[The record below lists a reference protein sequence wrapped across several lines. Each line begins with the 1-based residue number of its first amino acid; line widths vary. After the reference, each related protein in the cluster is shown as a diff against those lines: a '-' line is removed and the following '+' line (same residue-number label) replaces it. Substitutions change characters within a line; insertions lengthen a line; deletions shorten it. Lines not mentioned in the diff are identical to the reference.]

1 MVIKVTTTTTTTQ
14 NKREIRSGVTTSV
27 VEEFAESRGDRI
39 VSTNISQTMRSR
51 DVTVTGE
58 NFKPNTRYYIF
69 FDGIDV
75 NAHMT
80 PTSAT
85 YGIGSGTAKG
95 TGLRSDNL
103 GKVSATFSIPNSE
116 ELNFSTGTK
125 TLKITDSSANSAD
138 SLSQGIAQYDAS
150 GTITVVQ
157 EEITSTRNARVLQ
170 SEVSDSRMTSSVE
183 KSEEVRYVDPLAQ
196 SFVIDTRG
204 GVFITSVDLYFGAKD
219 TALPV
224 TVQLRHMSN
233 GFPTQKI
240 VPFGEKVL
248 YPSSVNVSADA
259 SSATKF
265 TFPSPVYLE
274 NLREYCIVVM
284 SNSNVYTCWVS
295 EMGQRDINT
304 NDFIDQQ
311 PYAGSMFKSQNNST
325 WTPDQMR
332 DIKMTINRA
341 SFTTGQ
347 TSSVVFENAA
357 LGTDTLQ
364 NNPIETVSGSKTFR
378 VRHYSHGN
386 YDQSKSNIT
395 IAGVTGDRTGS
406 AYCFGDDTVTKT
418 SGTMENGTY
427 SDRTV
432 SSTSGSGTGLA
443 VTYVVASNATT
454 SIVITNPGQGYAA
467 NDTVTLT
474 NQAEDS
480 GSAQTNSITFT
491 IAAIKETLGGIPIEF
506 INRTHSAGTS
516 ASGSTSG
523 AKIMSD
529 IDEYLI
535 TIPDSVWPVRAN
547 SDNATAN
554 YQGATE
560 NTTGGG
566 EAVTSTSNTYFDV
579 IHTAIPSIE
588 LPNTAIT
595 TTFKATSAT
604 VPTYLSSPASSY
616 TKDTSSTTI
625 TLNNNNYLNTPK
637 LVASSINESS
647 EMSSAKSFDVT
658 CQLSSTANN
667 VSPVLDVDSLGVVA
681 IQNRINNIDSS
692 TDIEAGTYVSSTEA
706 KGDSNASV
714 YITKR
719 IQLENPANAIHI
731 MFDGYRVPHG
741 TTNPDIHVYYKV
753 AGPDTNMPFDEMGWV
768 LGTIKKTVQP
778 DASDFREYLYEIEGL
793 EDFNTFAIKM
803 VLQAVDTSNPPLV
816 ENFRAIALST

>member
-1 MVIKVTTTTTTTQ
+1 MTIKVTTTTTTTTNQ
-14 NKREIRSGVTTSV
+14 REIRSGVTTSV
-27 VEEFAESRGDRI
+27 VEEFAESRADRI
-39 VSTNISQTMRSR
+39 VSTNIAQTMRSR
-51 DVTVTGE
+51 DITVTGE
-58 NFKPNTRYYIF
+58 NFKPNTRYYVF

-85 YGIGSGTAKG
+85 YGIGSGTSKG

-103 GKVSATFSIPNSE
+103 GKVSATFTIPNSQ

-125 TLKITDSSANSAD
+125 TLKITDSSSNDAD
-138 SLSQGIAQYDAS
+138 SLSQGISQYDAT
-150 GTITVVQ
+150 GTISVVQ
-157 EEITSTRNARVLQ
+157 EEVTSTRNARVIQTEL
-170 SEVSDSRMTSSVE
+170 SDSRMTTSVE

-204 GVFITSVDLYFGAKD
+204 GVFITSVDLYFGAVD

-224 TVQLRHMSN
+224 TVQLRKMSN
-233 GFPTQKI
+233 GFPTQKML
-240 VPFGEKVL
+240 PFGEKVL
-248 YPSSVNVSADA
+248 YPSSVNTSADA
-259 SSATKF
+259 SVLTKF

-284 SNSNVYTCWVS
+284 SNSNEYTCWVS
-295 EMGQRDINT
+295 EMGKRDIQT

-341 SFTTGQ
+341 KFTTG
-347 TSSVVFENAA
+347 TAASVVFDNGT
-357 LGTDTLQ
+357 LPTDTLK
-364 NNPIETVSGSKTFR
+364 NNPIETVAGTKTFK
-378 VRHYSHGN
+378 VKHYSHGN

-406 AYCFGDDTVTKT
+406 VFAFADDTITGLSSLT
-418 SGTMENGTY
+418 ADEQELAQT
-427 SDRTV
+427 
-432 SSTSGSGTGLA
+432 STSGSGTGLKA
-443 VTYVVASNATT
+443 KITTTTTATT
-454 SIVITNPGQGYAA
+454 AVEITNVGQGYAA
-467 NDTVTLT
+467 GDTVVFTKDSQAITLT
-474 NQAEDS
+474 IDVV
-480 GSAQTNSITFT
+480 
-491 IAAIKETLGGIPIEF
+491 KETLGGIPIEY

-535 TIPDSVWPVRAN
+535 TIPDSVWPARV
-547 SDNATAN
+547 DTTDTTPN
-554 YQGATE
+554 YGTDASPQMVE
-560 NTTGGG
+560 NTIGGG
-566 EAVTSTSNTYFDV
+566 TSVTATQNTYFDV
-579 IHTAIPSIE
+579 IHTAIPSVQ

-595 TTFKATSAT
+595 TTFKGTSAT
-604 VPTYLSSPASSY
+604 QPTYLASPTTSY
-616 TKDTSSTTI
+616 TKDSSSTTI
-625 TLNNNNYLNTPK
+625 TLNDNNYLSTPK
-637 LVASSINESS
+637 IVASGINESS
-647 EMSSAKSFDVT
+647 EMSSVKSFDVT

-692 TDIEAGTYVSSTEA
+692 SDIEAGSYVGSTEA
-706 KGDSNASV
+706 KGDSNAAV

-731 MFDGYRVPHG
+731 MFDGYRVPNS
-741 TTNPDIHVYYKV
+741 TANPDIHVYYKV
-753 AGPDTNMPFDEMGWV
+753 AGPDTNIPFDEMGWV
-768 LGTIKKTVQP
+768 LGTIKNTVQP
-778 DASDFREYLYEIEGL
+778 DASDFREYLYEIESL
-793 EDFNTFAIKM
+793 EDFNTFAIKI
-803 VLQAVDTSNPPLV
+803 VLQSVDSSNPPLV

>member
-1 MVIKVTTTTTTTQ
+1 
-14 NKREIRSGVTTSV
+14 
-27 VEEFAESRGDRI
+27 
-39 VSTNISQTMRSR
+39 
-51 DVTVTGE
+51 
-58 NFKPNTRYYIF
+58 
-69 FDGIDV
+69 
-75 NAHMT
+75 MT

-125 TLKITDSSANSAD
+125 TLKITDSSDNSAD

-248 YPSSVNVSADA
+248 YPSSVNVSGDA

-295 EMGQRDINT
+295 EMGQRDIT
-304 NDFIDQQ
+304 SNDFIDQQ

-341 SFTTGQ
+341 NFTTG
-347 TSSVVFENAA
+347 TAASVVFENAA

-378 VRHYSHGN
+378 VKHYSHGN

-406 AYCFGDDTVTKT
+406 VFCFADDTITGL
-418 SGTMENGTY
+418 SGLTADTQEIAATNTG
-427 SDRTV
+427 
-432 SSTSGSGTGLA
+432 STTGTGLKA
-443 VTYVVASNATT
+443 NVTT
-454 SIVITNPGQGYAA
+454 STTASTAIEITNVGQGYAA
-467 NDTVTLT
+467 NDTVKFTK
-474 NQAEDS
+474 DS
-480 GSAQTNSITFT
+480 VDINVT
-491 IAAIKETLGGIPIEF
+491 IAAVKETLGGIPIEF

-535 TIPDSVWPVRAN
+535 TIPDSVWPARVDTTN
-547 SDNATAN
+547 TIPN
-554 YQGATE
+554 YGTDTTPSNVE

-566 EAVTSTSNTYFDV
+566 EAVTATSNTYFDL
-579 IHTAIPSIE
+579 IHTAIPSVE

-604 VPTYLSSPASSY
+604 VPTYLSSPTSSY

-637 LVASSINESS
+637 IVASPINESS

-667 VSPVLDVDSLGVVA
+667 VSPVLDVDSLGVMA

-692 TDIEAGTYVSSTEA
+692 TDIEAGTYISSTEA
-706 KGDSNASV
+706 KGDSNACIYV
-714 YITKR
+714 TKR

>member
-1 MVIKVTTTTTTTQ
+1 MTIKVTTTTTTTTNQ
-14 NKREIRSGVTTSV
+14 REIRSGVTTSV
-27 VEEFAESRGDRI
+27 VEEFAESRADRI
-39 VSTNISQTMRSR
+39 VSTNIAQTMRSR
-51 DVTVTGE
+51 DITVTGE
-58 NFKPNTRYYIF
+58 NFKPNTRYYVF

-85 YGIGSGTAKG
+85 YGIGSGTSKG

-103 GKVSATFSIPNSE
+103 GKVSATFTIPNSQ

-125 TLKITDSSANSAD
+125 TLKITDSSSNDAD
-138 SLSQGIAQYDAS
+138 SLSQGISQYDAT
-150 GTITVVQ
+150 GTISVVQ
-157 EEITSTRNARVLQ
+157 EEVTSTRNARVIQTEL
-170 SEVSDSRMTSSVE
+170 SDSRMTTSVE

-204 GVFITSVDLYFGAKD
+204 GVFITSVDLYFGAVD

-224 TVQLRHMSN
+224 TVQLRKMSN
-233 GFPTQKI
+233 GFPTQKML
-240 VPFGEKVL
+240 PFGEKVL
-248 YPSSVNVSADA
+248 YPSSVNTSADA
-259 SSATKF
+259 SVLTKF

-284 SNSNVYTCWVS
+284 SNSNEYTCWVS
-295 EMGQRDINT
+295 EMGKRDIQT

-341 SFTTGQ
+341 KFTTG
-347 TSSVVFENAA
+347 TAASVVFDNGT
-357 LGTDTLQ
+357 LPTDTLK
-364 NNPIETVSGSKTFR
+364 NNPIETVSGTKTFK
-378 VRHYSHGN
+378 VKHYSHGN

-406 AYCFGDDTVTKT
+406 VFAFADDTITGLSSLT
-418 SGTMENGTY
+418 ADEQELAQT
-427 SDRTV
+427 
-432 SSTSGSGTGLA
+432 STSGSGTGLKA
-443 VTYVVASNATT
+443 KITTTTTATT
-454 SIVITNPGQGYAA
+454 AVEITNVGQGYAA
-467 NDTVTLT
+467 GDTVVFTKDSQAITLT
-474 NQAEDS
+474 IDVV
-480 GSAQTNSITFT
+480 
-491 IAAIKETLGGIPIEF
+491 KETLGGIPIEY

-535 TIPDSVWPVRAN
+535 TIPDSVWPARV
-547 SDNATAN
+547 DTTDTTPN
-554 YQGATE
+554 YGTDASPQMVE
-560 NTTGGG
+560 NTIGGG
-566 EAVTSTSNTYFDV
+566 TSVTATQNTYFDV
-579 IHTAIPSIE
+579 IHTAIPSVQ

-595 TTFKATSAT
+595 TTFKGTSAT
-604 VPTYLSSPASSY
+604 QPTYLASPTASY
-616 TKDTSSTTI
+616 TKDSSSTTI
-625 TLNNNNYLNTPK
+625 TLNDNNYLSTPK
-637 LVASSINESS
+637 IVASGINESS
-647 EMSSAKSFDVT
+647 EMSSVKSFDVT

-692 TDIEAGTYVSSTEA
+692 SDIEAGSYVGSTEA
-706 KGDSNASV
+706 KGDSNAAV

-731 MFDGYRVPHG
+731 MFDGYRVPNS
-741 TTNPDIHVYYKV
+741 TANPDIHVYYKV
-753 AGPDTNMPFDEMGWV
+753 AGPDTNIPFDEMGWV
-768 LGTIKKTVQP
+768 LGTIKNTVQP
-778 DASDFREYLYEIEGL
+778 DASDFREYLYEIESL
-793 EDFNTFAIKM
+793 EDFNTFAIKI
-803 VLQAVDTSNPPLV
+803 VLQSVDSSNPPLV